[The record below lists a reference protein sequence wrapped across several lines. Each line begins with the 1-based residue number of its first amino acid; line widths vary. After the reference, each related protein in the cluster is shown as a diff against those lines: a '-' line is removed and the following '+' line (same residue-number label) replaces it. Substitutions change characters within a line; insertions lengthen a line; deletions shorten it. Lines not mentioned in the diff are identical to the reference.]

1 MHERGY
7 RVSSVYEIQPE
18 GASHPDGVYCE
29 MINGSGW
36 TVVQRRVDGSVSFQR
51 GWNDYRHGFG
61 GAYGEHWVGTDRL
74 HWLTTQ
80 RPYQLRVD
88 LWDWDGGCR
97 LLHLCDLEL
106 TDWFRDVG

>member
-1 MHERGY
+1 
-7 RVSSVYEIQPE
+7 
-18 GASHPDGVYCE
+18 
-29 MINGSGW
+29 MINGTGW

-51 GWNDYRHGFG
+51 GWNNYRHGFG

-97 LLHLCDLEL
+97 RLHLCDLEL